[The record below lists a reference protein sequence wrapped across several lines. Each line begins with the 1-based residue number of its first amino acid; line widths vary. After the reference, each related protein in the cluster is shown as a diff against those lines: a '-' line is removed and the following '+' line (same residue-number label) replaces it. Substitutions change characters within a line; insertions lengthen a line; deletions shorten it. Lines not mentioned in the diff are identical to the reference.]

1 MGINF
6 YVLCLLIACFSGD
19 VIDRT
24 MMSRVSKSIQKIKE
38 KYRKASKGKKILVT
52 KRTITGKEEKNEKL
66 QKLTGILGLNTVAM
80 EYLHAFMRF
89 QMMMGDISKSIGD
102 VVKEVAGE

>member
-1 MGINF
+1 ME
-6 YVLCLLIACFSGD
+6 
-19 VIDRT
+19 
-24 MMSRVSKSIQKIKE
+24 SK
-38 KYRKASKGKKILVT
+38 A
-52 KRTITGKEEKNEKL
+52 EEKNEKL

>member
-1 MGINF
+1 
-6 YVLCLLIACFSGD
+6 
-19 VIDRT
+19 
-24 MMSRVSKSIQKIKE
+24 MSKIQKAK
-38 KYRKASKGKKILVT
+38 RWLRNFKIEPGN
-52 KRTITGKEEKNEKL
+52 RISEISGTGSSGRKNEKL

>member
-1 MGINF
+1 MT
-6 YVLCLLIACFSGD
+6 A
-19 VIDRT
+19 
-24 MMSRVSKSIQKIKE
+24 
-38 KYRKASKGKKILVT
+38 KYQGQEVP
-52 KRTITGKEEKNEKL
+52 EEKNEKL

>member
-1 MGINF
+1 MKKEISKAETKQDIEKIIYDF
-6 YVLCLLIACFSGD
+6 RYY
-19 VIDRT
+19 
-24 MMSRVSKSIQKIKE
+24 MMIP
-38 KYRKASKGKKILVT
+38 YDNNILVQ
-52 KRTITGKEEKNEKL
+52 KNEKL

>member
-1 MGINF
+1 MI
-6 YVLCLLIACFSGD
+6 YADEELLE
-19 VIDRT
+19 
-24 MMSRVSKSIQKIKE
+24 QEKE
-38 KYRKASKGKKILVT
+38 
-52 KRTITGKEEKNEKL
+52 
-66 QKLTGILGLNTVAM
+66 LNTVAM